1 MKKTGKS
8 GLVPRHDQPQKI
20 DLTIDS
26 GSLVDKRS
34 KCDFSSYVQ
43 HRLTY

>member
-1 MKKTGKS
+1 MAKAKTINLLLNDGTLK
-8 GLVPRHDQPQKI
+8 GV
-20 DLTIDS
+20 IDS